1 MFLSSIFPEMLPP
14 ASNETVV
21 STQCSSLMVF
31 FHMALGEKSSIKI
44 ILDDIYA
51 IQQLKF
57 NEK

>member
-1 MFLSSIFPEMLPP
+1 MFLSSIFAEMLPP

-21 STQCSSLMVF
+21 STHYSSLMVF